1 MHQGRFRVI
10 EVLSTSPEQTMAI
23 AACLARHVP
32 AGTVISLDSQIGAGK
47 TVWCKGFINERCG
60 VDVNEVTSP
69 AFSLVN
75 EYASAAGRRVFHIDF
90 YRLNEMLPE
99 DAAMF
104 DEYISN
110 SDAVSLLEWGG
121 KFVRQFTKNFISVTI
136 EYADSLGEDTRRMRI
151 EAIGACELPSTFQA
165 DCHAIC

>member
-1 MHQGRFRVI
+1 VI
-10 EVLSTSPEQTMAI
+10 EVLSTSPEQTIAI

-32 AGTVISLDSQIGAGK
+32 TGTVISLDSQIGAGK

-75 EYASAAGRRVFHIDF
+75 DIDF

-165 DCHAIC
+165 ECHAIC